1 MYNFLF
7 CINESYAKYL
17 EVLVFSIIK
26 NTKRGGGID
35 EPYVFHIF
43 HSKLSTKC
51 KENFKILEKK
61 LSLFYPCKFKFYF
74 IDEALFKNLKP
85 YRNSFVTYFRL
96 QSSRL
101 IKGIDKLLY
110 LDVDMLVLDDLR
122 EIFSIDL
129 KDKIL
134 AAVFDIHPK
143 DKILRA
149 KDKNLKDIKIPKD
162 YYFNAGLLLINLKEI
177 ARLDFDEILYKYDDY
192 FVDQDVLNALCFKKI
207 FVLPLSYN
215 FMIATYKK
223 HFSVNIFKFE
233 GEFELNYT
241 RKEFKDAK
249 KKPKII
255 HYTSY
260 KPWENKYKL
269 YYYLGLFLPIL
280 RFKQEFNANFMIAKA
295 HRLWLKTLSTLEKIK
310 KT

>member
-1 MYNFLF
+1 
-7 CINESYAKYL
+7 
-17 EVLVFSIIK
+17 
-26 NTKRGGGID
+26 
-35 EPYVFHIF
+35 
-43 HSKLSTKC
+43 
-51 KENFKILEKK
+51 
-61 LSLFYPCKFKFYF
+61 
-74 IDEALFKNLKP
+74 
-85 YRNSFVTYFRL
+85 
-96 QSSRL
+96 
-101 IKGIDKLLY
+101 
-110 LDVDMLVLDDLR
+110 MLVLDDLR

-162 YYFNAGLLLINLKEI
+162 YYFNSGLLLINLKEI

-280 RFKQEFNANFMIAKA
+280 RLKQEFNANFMIAKA
-295 HRLWLKTLSTLEKIK
+295 HRLWLKILSTLEKIK